1 MRIKTWARAAVGVV
15 SAALLVAATAAPA
28 GAAAGR
34 DRTPPTVPGSLR
46 VTGTTQTTI
55 SLAWDA
61 STDASGLNTYIV
73 FQSFT
78 DIRGDFEYGIY
89 SSPSSP
95 TRTDQVGVPG
105 FTKTYWVVAEDR
117 AGNRSAPSNRVT
129 ASTLPDIQP
138 PTPTTVRLTG
148 VTESTIGIAWT
159 QSTDDFGT
167 PGYKIFVNGTPWQ
180 SFAPYRG
187 GSFATSIRHLT
198 PGTTF
203 SITVRAVDS
212 AANLSAPTNTVTATT
227 QPSNDRT
234 PPTTPAALKIAQD
247 DGCFVKLAWT
257 ASTDNA
263 DPASGIEYEIVV
275 NGQVQAIVTGATT
288 SFASHSNV
296 NGSNTFAVRA
306 SDRAGNSSPLSNTVT
321 STFQEC

>member
-1 MRIKTWARAAVGVV
+1 MRTRTWTRVAVGLV

-28 GAAAGR
+28 GAATG
-34 DRTPPTVPGSLR
+34 DRTPPTVPGNLR

-61 STDASGLNTYIV
+61 SRDASGLNTYIV
-73 FQSFT
+73 FQSFS

-89 SSPSSP
+89 SSPATA
-95 TRTDQVGVPG
+95 TRTDEIGVPG

-138 PTPTTVRLTG
+138 PTPTTVRVTG
-148 VTESTIGIAWT
+148 VTQSTVGIAWT
-159 QSTDDFGT
+159 KSTDDFGT

-180 SFAPYRG
+180 SFAPYVG

-203 SITVRAVDS
+203 SITERAVD
-212 AANLSAPTNTVTATT
+212 AAGNLSAPVNTVTATT
-227 QPSNDRT
+227 QPSNDQT
-234 PPTTPAALKIAQD
+234 PPTTPAALKITQD

-263 DPASGIEYEIVV
+263 DPPSAIEYEVVV
-275 NGQVQAIVTGATT
+275 NGQVQAIITGATS
-288 SFASHSNV
+288 SFASHSNI

-306 SDRAGNSSPLSNTVT
+306 ADRAGNSSALSNTVT
-321 STFQEC
+321 SVFQEC

>member
-1 MRIKTWARAAVGVV
+1 MRMRTWARAAVGVV

-28 GAAAGR
+28 AAVGG
-34 DRTPPTVPGSLR
+34 DRTPPTVPGNLR
-46 VTGTTQTTI
+46 VAGTTQTTI
-55 SLAWDA
+55 SLAWDP
-61 STDASGLNTYIV
+61 SRDASGLNTYIV

-78 DIRGDFEYGIY
+78 DIRGDFEYGVY

-95 TRTDQVGVPG
+95 SMTDEIGVPG
-105 FTKTYWVVAEDR
+105 FIKTYWVVAEDR
-117 AGNRSAPSNRVT
+117 AGNRSAPSNKVT

-138 PTPTTVRLTG
+138 PTPTTVHVTG
-148 VTESTIGIAWT
+148 VTQSTVGIAWT

-167 PGYKIFVNGTPWQ
+167 PGYKIFVNGSPWQ
-180 SFAPYRG
+180 SFAPYMG

-203 SITVRAVDS
+203 SITVRAIDS
-212 AANLSAPTNTVTATT
+212 AGNLSTPTNTVTAST

-234 PPTTPAALKIAQD
+234 SPTTPIGLKISQD

-257 ASTDNA
+257 ASADNI
-263 DPASGIEYEIVV
+263 DPATAIEYEVVV

-306 SDRAGNSSPLSNTVT
+306 SDRAGNTSPLSNTVT
-321 STFQEC
+321 SVFEEC